1 MTATRVLALV
11 LYLVFAL
18 WFGALETVVHGVL
31 GAWTPSL
38 SLVFALAVLARCEE
52 VDLWWLVP
60 ATVLARA
67 PYSADAPS
75 VLIGGTALVM
85 WTALAS
91 RSVLEAGGFVGRALV
106 ALVCV
111 FLGSAWSSAAEALR
125 DGAAGDAAFG
135 GLALAAGA
143 GLSSAVV
150 AAIAG
155 GALQS
160 LPGLSA
166 LRRRA
171 W

>member
-38 SLVFALAVLARCEE
+38 SLVFALALLARCEE
-52 VDLWWLVP
+52 IDLWWLVP

-67 PYSADAPS
+67 PYSTDAPS

-106 ALVCV
+106 ALLCV
-111 FLGSAWSSAAEALR
+111 FLGSAWSSAAGALR
-125 DGAAGDAAFG
+125 GGDGEAVYAGF
-135 GLALAAGA
+135 ALATSA

-150 AAIAG
+150 AAVAG